1 MKLKA
6 YFQFDNYQAV
16 FKKEIIG
23 GLSTFL
29 AMVYIMA
36 VNPAIVGN
44 APLDPNN
51 PLAGSA
57 RNFQGGLFLA
67 TAISAFLATMFM
79 GLYARVPVALAPG
92 MGLNGFFAFTVAAQI
107 GFESALTATIL
118 SGLIYFFIVITPA
131 RQKIASLIP
140 ANLKLTIGVAIGF
153 FIGYIGLQNSQ
164 IIVADGKALATQL
177 GDLGHP
183 LVILAVCLL
192 VIGLILHYAKVP
204 GAIVLTMVLGAIILI
219 PIIMTNG
226 FPGANPQSINPAV
239 VGYQGFS
246 TFGNVIQSG
255 WKGFANP
262 QMWKSPITYV
272 AILSF
277 LYVDFFDTTGMLIT
291 IDKSTQLSK
300 HQPKWLAKACVV
312 DAISTF
318 GGASLGASTVQAFS
332 ESVVGISAGAKT
344 GFSAIVTALCLGAT
358 IALWPIMQIFMPVD
372 VILNDQFRSFQPIT
386 GPVLII
392 VGAIMIEQIKHFE
405 WKYVVDIPVF
415 FVTIVLMMLTNSIA
429 YGLGF
434 STLAFVFL
442 NGALGFVQTLKMR
455 QQISSKI
462 SVEQTSD
469 AKAINYW
476 KRLNWGLLIIAL
488 ISLVYLILQTGIFY
502 HNWFK

>member
-1 MKLKA
+1 MQLSQSKLIMKLKA

-204 GAIVLTMVLGAIILI
+204 GAIVLTMILGAIILI

-226 FPGANPQSINPAV
+226 FPGANPQSINPTV

-255 WKGFANP
+255 
-262 QMWKSPITYV
+262 
-272 AILSF
+272 
-277 LYVDFFDTTGMLIT
+277 
-291 IDKSTQLSK
+291 
-300 HQPKWLAKACVV
+300 
-312 DAISTF
+312 
-318 GGASLGASTVQAFS
+318 
-332 ESVVGISAGAKT
+332 
-344 GFSAIVTALCLGAT
+344 
-358 IALWPIMQIFMPVD
+358 
-372 VILNDQFRSFQPIT
+372 
-386 GPVLII
+386 
-392 VGAIMIEQIKHFE
+392 
-405 WKYVVDIPVF
+405 
-415 FVTIVLMMLTNSIA
+415 
-429 YGLGF
+429 
-434 STLAFVFL
+434 
-442 NGALGFVQTLKMR
+442 
-455 QQISSKI
+455 
-462 SVEQTSD
+462 
-469 AKAINYW
+469 
-476 KRLNWGLLIIAL
+476 
-488 ISLVYLILQTGIFY
+488 
-502 HNWFK
+502 